1 MSVRLERVAAQ
12 VKRDLGEMFL
22 REITP
27 GVIVTIT
34 QVRMTEDL
42 SIAKVYLSV
51 FSPSGNAK
59 EIFENLRN
67 REKEFRTKLAQKM
80 RNQLRRMPEVHF
92 IYDDTADYVNRIE
105 AIFKK
110 INTINTPGT
119 DEAS

>member
-1 MSVRLERVAAQ
+1 MRLEKVAAQ
-12 VKRDLGEMFL
+12 VKRDLGEMFV
-22 REITP
+22 RDVTP

-42 SIAKVYLSV
+42 SIAKVFLSV
-51 FSPSGNAK
+51 FSPSGNA
-59 EIFENLRN
+59 EQVFESLRN
-67 REKEFRTKLAQKM
+67 RETEFRTKLAQKM

-110 INTINTPGT
+110 INIPGT
-119 DEAS
+119 DDAS